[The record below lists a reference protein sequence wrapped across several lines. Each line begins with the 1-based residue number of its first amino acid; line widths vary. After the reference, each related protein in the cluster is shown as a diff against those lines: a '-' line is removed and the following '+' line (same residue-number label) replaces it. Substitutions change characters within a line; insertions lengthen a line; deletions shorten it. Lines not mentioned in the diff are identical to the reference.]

1 MSHIRLAAGRAS
13 GRAARALAALLLS
26 LGLVGLAAGCGM
38 DAQLLQPYNP
48 ADGTN
53 IDVGE
58 DGTLKVR
65 NLLVVAT
72 AEGEG
77 YLSATVVS
85 NAEERLTGATVAP
98 QTLEGTS
105 GPPAPVTLPAPIE
118 LTPGELLVLTD
129 QPLLRVTAPDLRAG
143 ASATVVMQ
151 FAQAGPVTLDCPV
164 VDGTVP
170 PWSDITA
177 SGSPSASASPGENAS
192 PSSEAASPSGS
203 PSGSATPGGGAGDE
217 SASPSPSPSG
227 TS

>member
-26 LGLVGLAAGCGM
+26 LGLVGLVAGCGF
-38 DAQLLQPYNP
+38 DAQLLKPYNP

-65 NLLVVAT
+65 NLQVVAT
-72 AEGEG
+72 ADGQG
-77 YLSATVVS
+77 YLSATIVS
-85 NAEERLTGATVAP
+85 NAPERLTGATVAP
-98 QTLEGTS
+98 QTLEGT
-105 GPPAPVTLPAPIE
+105 PAPAVPARLPAPIE
-118 LTPGELLVLTD
+118 LDPGQLLVLTD
-129 QPLLRVTAPDLRAG
+129 EPLIRVDAPQLQAG
-143 ASATVVMQ
+143 ATATVVLQ
-151 FAQAGPVTLDCPV
+151 FAEAGPVTLICPV

-177 SGSPSASASPGENAS
+177 SGSPSGNPSPGENAS
-192 PSSEAASPSGS
+192 PSSEAASPSGEA
-203 PSGSATPGGGAGDE
+203 SGSATPGTGAGGE
-217 SASPSPSPSG
+217 SASPSPSPSE

>member
-26 LGLVGLAAGCGM
+26 LGLVGVAAGCGF

-65 NLLVVAT
+65 NLQVVAT
-72 AEGEG
+72 AKGEG
-77 YLSATVVS
+77 FLSATIVS
-85 NAEERLTGATVAP
+85 NAAERLTGVTVAP
-98 QTLEGTS
+98 QTLGGTP
-105 GPPAPVTLPAPIE
+105 GPAAPVTLPAPIT
-118 LTPGELLVLTD
+118 LDPGQLLVLTD
-129 QPLLRVTAPDLRAG
+129 ERLIRVSAPDLQAG

-151 FAQAGPVTLDCPV
+151 FAQAGPVTLVCPV

-170 PWSDITA
+170 PWSEIVA
-177 SGSPSASASPGENAS
+177 SGSPTASPGENAT

-203 PSGSATPGGGAGDE
+203 ATPGGGE
-217 SASPSPSPSG
+217 RSASPSPSPSE